1 MDFQLYNVGPR
12 IPEELHFLET
22 LSNNIWWCWHPMAIE
37 LFVRINPNLWRE
49 LGGNPKAFLRTV
61 PQTRLEELAHDPTY
75 RRHLRVVQAEFERYV
90 PKDRF
95 EKDRTIAYFSLEFGI
110 HESIPIF
117 SGGLGVLAGDHLKAA
132 SDLSLPLVAVG
143 LLYKQGYF
151 TQVLDRNGWQIEH
164 YPVSELHNLPL
175 ERGRDKKGQEVTIH
189 IRLIDRDLYAAVW
202 VLWVGNIP
210 LLLLDTEI
218 PENPPDL
225 REISWRLYG
234 GDKRMRL
241 HQELLLGIGGFKAL
255 IAMGYN
261 PQVCHMNEGHAGF
274 LSLARI
280 SHLVNDFG
288 YEPDVALEVVWR
300 SNIFT
305 THTPVPAGNEV
316 FDIGMLRPYLNAFAS
331 EAHLDVNRVIRWGI
345 PINDRNHA
353 SEMSMTVFG
362 LRLANFSN
370 GVSKLHGEVAREM
383 WKNLWPQRSVSEIP
397 IKHITNGVH
406 IASWVSSRLWGLY
419 ERYLTPRWA
428 HNPSIDQLIEGICTM
443 PDEELW
449 MAHELSRQS
458 LVRKARRMLQSNV
471 RYLSADRSKGKGDH
485 TKNTLSPDALTLGFA
500 RRFAT
505 YKRGT
510 LLLRNPDRLLALLK
524 DKARP
529 IQFIFAGKA
538 HPADD
543 EGKKL
548 IQQLVQF
555 AEDNGVQDRLV
566 FLENYDIGMARSLT
580 QGVDVWLN
588 TPRRPQEAS
597 GTSGMKAAIN
607 GVINCSILDGW
618 WAEGWN
624 GENGWAI
631 EGNDYYTEDEDRDN
645 YESQQLFNLLENDI
659 IPSFYERSGGDL
671 PLRWI
676 KRMKASIVTGLGEFS
691 SERMVEEY
699 NRFFYEPAAASFRKL
714 SADKAAYAQELVA
727 EKARLVDGF
736 DGGKLYVERPTV
748 EGDLSDLHV
757 GDKFKVG
764 TRVHLAGLKPEEV
777 EVEAYYGTVN
787 AHNEIISSGCEKMEM
802 VEELGDHN
810 YHYSCE
816 MTCHVSGR
824 FGLTA
829 RIKATGHEW
838 DNSVP
843 GFVCWPR

>member
-1 MDFQLYNVGPR
+1 MDVQLYNVGPR
-12 IPEELHFLET
+12 IPEELRFLET
-22 LSNNIWWCWHPMAIE
+22 LSDNIWWCWHPMAIE

-49 LGGNPKAFLRTV
+49 LGGSPRAFLRIV
-61 PQTRLEELAHDPTY
+61 PQSRLEELAHDPAY
-75 RRHLRVVQAEFERYV
+75 RRHLRVVQAEFERLV
-90 PKDRF
+90 PKDKN

-143 LLYKQGYF
+143 LLYRQGYF

-164 YPVSELHNLPL
+164 YSVSEIHNLPL
-175 ERGRDKKGQEVTIH
+175 ERGRDKAGKEVTIS
-189 IRLIDRDLYAAVW
+189 IRLIDRDLYAAAW

-210 LLLLDTEI
+210 LVLLDTEI

-280 SHLVNDFG
+280 THLVKDVG
-288 YEPDVALEVVWR
+288 LDPDVALEVVWR
-300 SNIFT
+300 SNVFT

-331 EAHLDVNRVIRWGI
+331 EAQLDVNRVIRWGI
-345 PINDRNHA
+345 PINDRSHA

-362 LRLANFSN
+362 LRMANFSN

-406 IASWVSSRLWGLY
+406 IASWVSNRLWGLY
-419 ERYLTPRWA
+419 ERYLTPKWA
-428 HNPSIDQLIEGICTM
+428 HNPPVDQLIEGIGTM

-449 MAHELSRQS
+449 TVHELSRQS
-458 LVRKARRMLQSNV
+458 MIRRSRRLLQSNV
-471 RYLSADRSKGKGDH
+471 RYLSDRTRVKVDKM
-485 TKNTLSPDALTLGFA
+485 KNTLSPDALTIGFA

-510 LLLRNPDRLLALLK
+510 LLLRNPERLVALLK
-524 DKARP
+524 DKLRP

-548 IQQLVQF
+548 IQELVQF
-555 AEDNGVQDRLV
+555 AEENGVQDRLV

-645 YESQQLFNLLENDI
+645 YESQQLFNLLENEI
-659 IPSFYERSGGDL
+659 IPCFYERSGGDL

-676 KRMKASIVTGLGEFS
+676 KRMKASIVSGLGEFS

-699 NRFFYEPAAASFRKL
+699 NRFFYEPAAAACRKL
-714 SADKAAYAQELVA
+714 TADKAALAKELVA
-727 EKARLVDGF
+727 EKARLVEGF
-736 DGGKLYVERPTV
+736 DGGKLYIERPTV

-757 GDKFKVG
+757 GDKFKVW

-787 AHNEIISSGCEKMEM
+787 AHNEIITSGSEKMEM
-802 VEELGDHN
+802 AEELGDNN

-843 GFVCWPR
+843 GFMCWPR

>member
-1 MDFQLYNVGPR
+1 MDVQLYNVGPR

-49 LGGNPKAFLRTV
+49 LGGNAKAFLRTV
-61 PQTRLEELAHDPTY
+61 PQTRLEELAHDPAY
-75 RRHLRVVQAEFERYV
+75 RRHLRVVQTEFERVV
-90 PKDRF
+90 PKDKTESERN
-95 EKDRTIAYFSLEFGI
+95 IAYFSLEFGI

-143 LLYKQGYF
+143 LLYRQGYF

-175 ERGRDKKGQEVTIH
+175 ERGRDKSGKEVTIK
-189 IRLIDRDLYAAVW
+189 ICLIDRDLYAAVW
-202 VLWVGNIP
+202 VLWVGNVP
-210 LLLLDTEI
+210 LLMLDTEI
-218 PENPPDL
+218 PENPPDM

-261 PQVCHMNEGHAGF
+261 PSVCHMNEGHAGF

-280 SHLVNDFG
+280 GHLVNDLG
-288 YEPDVALEVVWR
+288 YDPDVALEVVWR
-300 SNIFT
+300 SNVFT

-316 FDIGMLRPYLNAFAS
+316 FDIGMLRPYLNVFAA

-370 GVSKLHGEVAREM
+370 GVSKLHGDVAREM
-383 WKNLWPQRSVSEIP
+383 WKNLWPQRSVSEVP

-406 IASWVSSRLWGLY
+406 ISSWVSTRLWGLY

-428 HNPSIDQLIEGICTM
+428 HNPPVDQLIEGIETM
-443 PDEELW
+443 SDEELW
-449 MAHELSRQS
+449 MAHELCRQS
-458 LVRKARRMLQSNV
+458 LVRRARRLLQSNV
-471 RYLSADRSKGKGDH
+471 RYLSNKTRGDKL
-485 TKNTLSPDALTLGFA
+485 KNTLSPDALTIGFA

-510 LLLRNPDRLLALLK
+510 LLLRNPERLVALMK

-548 IQQLVQF
+548 IQELVQF
-555 AEDNGVQDRLV
+555 AENNGVQDRLV

-618 WAEGWN
+618 WAEGFN

-645 YESQQLFNLLENDI
+645 YESQQLFNLLENEI

-671 PLRWI
+671 PVRWI

-699 NRFFYEPAAASFRKL
+699 NRFFYEPAVAAYRKL
-714 SADKAAYAQELVA
+714 TADNANSARELVT
-727 EKARLVDGF
+727 EKGRLVEGF
-736 DGGKLYVERPTV
+736 DGGKLYVERPV
-748 EGDLSDLHV
+748 IEGDLADLHV
-757 GDKFKVG
+757 GDKFKVS

-777 EVEAYYGTVN
+777 DVEVYYGTVN
-787 AHNEIISSGCEKMEM
+787 AHNEIISSGSEKMEM
-802 VEELGDHN
+802 SEELGDN
-810 YHYSCE
+810 KYLYSCE
-816 MTCHVSGR
+816 LNCHVSGR

-829 RIKATGHEW
+829 RIKAAGHEW

-843 GFVCWPR
+843 GFICWPR